1 MNQAQIPGKKRRS
14 YVYKVNLELIQH
26 FCFVSI
32 TLALA
37 RHQEWFLMHSTK
49 TTRAEIDQMDV
60 LTRSKNVQGA
70 LNIHKYTESNIE
82 GIINPW
88 EHTTPLFSCRFPSSA
103 DEDPLVPWSKGRNR
117 EDKRVLHQQ
126 KKNSFQTSKHLETES
141 RASLPTFTHQT
152 AGVWNWDRWGT
163 GDWLARFQGAEDVS
177 ILREEREKSS
187 EINSYSLQMA
197 RLERSPKAGYV

>member
-1 MNQAQIPGKKRRS
+1 MNQAQIPGKERRS

-32 TLALA
+32 TLAPA

-141 RASLPTFTHQT
+141 RASFAYLYTPNSRCLELRPVRNRWLVGTFSGRRRCFHSERRK
-152 AGVWNWDRWGT
+152 GEKFWN
-163 GDWLARFQGAEDVS
+163 
-177 ILREEREKSS
+177 
-187 EINSYSLQMA
+187 
-197 RLERSPKAGYV
+197 